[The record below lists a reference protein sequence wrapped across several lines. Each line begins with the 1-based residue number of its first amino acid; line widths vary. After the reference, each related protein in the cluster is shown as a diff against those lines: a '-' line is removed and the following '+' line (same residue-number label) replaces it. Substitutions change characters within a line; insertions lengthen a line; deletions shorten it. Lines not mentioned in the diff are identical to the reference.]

1 MRRDLLSNV
10 AQDAY
15 RRGRNERSIGPS
27 ECQVDLVVNEMAMV
41 MMMLART
48 MTLAAFPGAFFK
60 PGTKKKKGQLLHC
73 ARIGVLIDLYPLS
86 NR

>member
-1 MRRDLLSNV
+1 
-10 AQDAY
+10 
-15 RRGRNERSIGPS
+15 
-27 ECQVDLVVNEMAMV
+27 MAMV